1 MTALP
6 ALLAAL
12 LALAGAEAAAQSTAL
27 ERTAWLAGC
36 WRNDNAEAGSGEQW
50 LPLAGKTLMGIGRTV
65 RRGET
70 VAHEFMQ
77 IRLDGE
83 GQVVFVALP
92 SGRAE
97 TSFTLQP
104 GGPTELVFENPN
116 HDFPQRVIYRLA
128 DGGQLRARI
137 EGQRNGQLRGIDF
150 AFTRMPCD
158 AQPQLPEA
166 FQGLPWGASEAQ
178 MVMRFGA
185 PLKPADCQRPPRAGE
200 ACRHLLLER
209 YDVAGVPFRLQLH
222 GDEKAQQLVRVA
234 LHYSGEAAAAA
245 GTSALESGWAEKHRL
260 LRQLLTRRYGSPEAT
275 HVSNE
280 PEAWQAT
287 ARWRRGD
294 TLIELNS
301 TFVPRGAGRA
311 AREQVEVVYQP
322 SGAGDAGKL

>member
-1 MTALP
+1 MGIGGLLV
-6 ALLAAL
+6 LLASV
-12 LALAGAEAAAQSTAL
+12 GGEAAAQSAVL
-27 ERTAWLAGC
+27 ERAAWLAGC

-50 LPLAGKTLMGIGRTV
+50 LPLAGKTLMGISRTV
-65 RRGET
+65 RRDET

-92 SGRAE
+92 AGRAE

-104 GGPTELVFENPN
+104 GGPAELVFENPS
-116 HDFPQRVIYRLA
+116 HDFPQRVVYRLA
-128 DGGQLRARI
+128 GGGQLRARI
-137 EGQRNGQLRGIDF
+137 EGQRNGQLRGVDF
-150 AFTRMPCD
+150 AFTRVPCD
-158 AQPQLPEA
+158 VQPQLPEA

-178 MVMRFGA
+178 MTMRFGA
-185 PLKPADCQRPPRAGE
+185 SLKPADCQHPPRAGE
-200 ACRHLLLER
+200 SCRHLLLER

-222 GDEKAQQLVRVA
+222 GDDKAQQLVRVS
-234 LHYSGEAAAAA
+234 LHHSGDAAAVG
-245 GTSALESGWAEKHRL
+245 GTSAPESGWAEKHRL

-294 TLIELNS
+294 TLIELTS
-301 TFVPRGAGRA
+301 IFAPRGGNRP
-311 AREQVEVVYQP
+311 AREQVEIVYQP
-322 SGAGDAGKL
+322 SAAGDAGKL